1 MKDDIIRLLEESGIG
16 LPDYYRWRSR
26 SGCYFCFFQRKY
38 EWVMLA
44 QEHPD
49 LFEKAI
55 EYEKNHKDG
64 RDYTWTQGETLEE
77 LLARKDEIIENHHKV
92 VSRGQ
97 YKNSDQHLSS
107 IVSNAL
113 DEEDEAM
120 PCLMCHV

>member
-1 MKDDIIRLLEESGIG
+1 
-16 LPDYYRWRSR
+16 
-26 SGCYFCFFQRKY
+26 
-38 EWVMLA
+38 
-44 QEHPD
+44 